1 VRPSRSNQSSGV
13 DPVGDLITR
22 IAGGDQAAFAQFIDR
37 RAPSLSAV
45 AAQMLGDVHM
55 AEDIVQTVF
64 LKTWQMLP
72 EWEPGRAKL
81 MTWMRRVTV
90 NQCLDNLRKSKPLYT
105 DNLPEIVN
113 DSDSPET
120 ALSDNL
126 RAAQIKR
133 LMAQLPDRQK
143 MALTLFYYQELS
155 LKEAAGVMGISPD
168 AFESLVRR
176 ARAAFKQKLQS
187 ETLQ

>member
-1 VRPSRSNQSSGV
+1 MPIGAPIQSSGV
-13 DPVGDLITR
+13 DPDGDLITR
-22 IAGGDQAAFAQFIDR
+22 IINGDKTAFAQLIDR
-37 RAPSLSAV
+37 RAPSLSAL

-72 EWEPGRAKL
+72 NWEPGRAKL

-90 NQCLDNLRKSKPLYT
+90 NQCLDNLRKSKPIYT
-105 DNLPEIVN
+105 DNLPDVVS
-113 DSDSPET
+113 DKDSPEA

-126 RAAQIKR
+126 RSAQIR
-133 LMAQLPDRQK
+133 RIMADLPDRQK

-155 LKEAAGVMGISPD
+155 LKEAANVMDISPD
-168 AFESLVRR
+168 AFESLIRR
-176 ARAAFKQKLQS
+176 SRSAFKQKLQA